1 MTERRAFSGRER
13 AALWVA
19 AGGKCA
25 ICSAELSRGWHADHV
40 VPWSRGGETDV
51 MNGQALCPACNMA
64 KGNRMTGFT
73 LWPKGIEPRGWQE
86 TALKQAINAYR
97 DGASDFLCVATP
109 GAGKT
114 TFALAVARLLIQT
127 GRARCLI
134 VVCPTKHIK
143 RQWEEQAQR
152 FGIPIDGNFENGAS
166 VWTSDFHGVA
176 VTYQQVASA
185 PFLHRTLARRD
196 AFVILDEIHHA
207 ADTTTWGSALR
218 EAFDGAQHRLA
229 LSGTPFRSDDGRI
242 PFITY
247 EIDEKGGRR
256 SRPDYL
262 YGYGQ
267 ALLDEFVVREV
278 WFPSYDAKV
287 DWECDG
293 KIYGRTISED
303 VPESERSGRLAAAL
317 DPNGQ
322 FIRETVIHA
331 NTQLA
336 RMRDAGH
343 HDAAGLVI
351 CTDQSDAYAVARVLE
366 EVTGEKPTVAVSDD
380 PFASQLIS
388 SFASSNDRWIVA
400 VRMVSEGVDIPRLRL
415 CVYATNV
422 STELYFRQCVG
433 RIVRYRHV
441 EGLDEQP
448 AYFYMPA
455 IPELLEYAKAI
466 KAERDHYIE
475 SREIACM
482 GEWPDADGS
491 DARDIV
497 WPPPARTVV
506 PLGSSDITL
515 WGVVH
520 QAGDVVGSDL
530 AHVQRLAQAVGMPS
544 DPAMLTRLHA
554 ALMADRASRMSAD
567 STNTPVPPSVTASPT
582 TTVASSVQRQRML
595 LRHAIKAR
603 INDLASTRRIDH
615 ADLWRALMR
624 TDGQRQ
630 ETASIA
636 HLQARLRLVQEWSNE
651 RK

>member
-1 MTERRAFSGRER
+1 MTERRAFSDRER

-19 AGGKCA
+19 AGGRCA
-25 ICSAELSRGWHADHV
+25 ICNVELSRGWHADHV
-40 VPWSRGGETDV
+40 VPWSLGGETDV
-51 MNGQALCPACNMA
+51 VNGQALCPACNMA
-64 KGNRMTGFT
+64 KGNRMADWNP
-73 LWPKGIEPRGWQE
+73 WPKGMKPRRWQE
-86 TALKQAINAYR
+86 NALEQAIEAYR
-97 DGASDFLCVATP
+97 AGSSDFLCVATP

-114 TFALAVARLLIQT
+114 KFALAVARLLIQT

-143 RQWEEQAQR
+143 KQWEEDAQR
-152 FGIPIDGNFENGAS
+152 FGIPIDGSFENGAGF
-166 VWTSDFHGVA
+166 WTSDFYGVA
-176 VTYQQVASA
+176 VTYQQVAAA

-196 AFVILDEIHHA
+196 AFVILDEVHHA

-218 EAFDGAQHRLA
+218 EAFDGTHHRLA

-247 EIDEKGGRR
+247 EDDQKGGRR

-262 YGYGQ
+262 YGYAQ

-278 WFPSYDAKV
+278 WFPGFDAKV

-293 KIYGRTISED
+293 KIYSRSVSED

-317 DPNGQ
+317 DPNGK
-322 FIRETVIHA
+322 FIRETVTHA
-331 NTQLA
+331 NTQLS

-343 HDAAGLVI
+343 RDAAGLVI
-351 CTDQSDAYAVARVLE
+351 CTDQSDAYSVAKVLE
-366 EVTGEKPTVAVSDD
+366 DVTGEAPTVAVSDD
-380 PFASQLIS
+380 PYASQLIS
-388 SFASSNDRWIVA
+388 SFADGNNRWIVA

-415 CVYATNV
+415 GVYASNV
-422 STELYFRQCVG
+422 STELHFRQCVG
-433 RIVRYRHV
+433 RIIRYRHI
-441 EGLDEQP
+441 EGLDDQP
-448 AYFYMPA
+448 AYFYIPA
-455 IPELLEYAKAI
+455 IPELLEYAKTI

-491 DARDIV
+491 DTRDVV
-497 WPPPARTVV
+497 WPPPAKAVV

-530 AHVQRLAQAVGMPS
+530 AHVQRLAEAVGMPS

-554 ALMADRASRMSAD
+554 ALVADRASRMSAE
-567 STNTPVPPSVTASPT
+567 STSAPISSSVTSTQTA
-582 TTVASSVQRQRML
+582 TVEPSVQRQRML
-595 LRHAIKAR
+595 LRAAIKAR
-603 INDLASTRRIDH
+603 VNDLAVKRQIEHRLIYT
-615 ADLWRALMR
+615 LLMR
-624 TDGQRQ
+624 EDGVTQSQ
-630 ETASIA
+630 ASVPQ
-636 HLQARLRLVQEWSNE
+636 LQARLRLVQEWSNE

>member
-19 AGGKCA
+19 AGGRCA
-25 ICSAELSRGWHADHV
+25 ICGAELSRGWHADHV
-40 VPWSRGGETDV
+40 VPWSRGGQTDV

-64 KGNRMTGFT
+64 KGNRMAG
-73 LWPKGIEPRGWQE
+73 LKPWPRGIELRRWQE
-86 TALKQAINAYR
+86 NALKSAIESYR
-97 DGASDFLCVATP
+97 AGASDFLCVATP

-114 TFALAVARLLIQT
+114 TFALAVARLLIES

-152 FGIPIDGNFENGAS
+152 LGMPIDGNFENGAGM
-166 VWTSDFHGVA
+166 WTPDFHGVA

-196 AFVILDEIHHA
+196 AFVILDEVHHA
-207 ADTTTWGSALR
+207 ADTTTWGAALR
-218 EAFDGAQHRLA
+218 EAFDGTEHRLA

-247 EIDEKGGRR
+247 EVDETGNRR
-256 SRPDYL
+256 SRPDYM

-267 ALLDEFVVREV
+267 ALIDELVVREV

-293 KIYGRTISED
+293 KIYGRTISET
-303 VPESERSGRLAAAL
+303 VPETERSARLAAAL

-366 EVTGEKPTVAVSDD
+366 DVTGERPTVAVSDD
-380 PFASQLIS
+380 PFASHLIS

-441 EGLDEQP
+441 EGVDEQP

-482 GEWPDADGS
+482 AEWPDADGEDDGGS
-491 DARDIV
+491 
-497 WPPPARTVV
+497 PPTRAVV

-530 AHVQRLAQAVGMPS
+530 AHAQRIAQAVGIPS

-554 ALMADRASRMSAD
+554 ALMADRASRMSTD
-567 STNTPVPPSVTASPT
+567 SITALVTSPVTSAQTTAVEPP
-582 TTVASSVQRQRML
+582 VQRQRML
-595 LRHAIKAR
+595 LRQAIKAR
-603 INDLASTRRIDH
+603 VNDLAATRQIDH
-615 ADLWRALMR
+615 RIIWKLLMR
-624 TDGQRQ
+624 EDGKRQ
-630 ETASIA
+630 ETASIEE
-636 HLQARLRLVQEWSNE
+636 LTARLRLVREWSNE
-651 RK
+651 RA